1 MSFLPADIDKYNE
14 DIKAWNDGT
23 YREVK
28 AEMDRLGIKHLPG
41 SRSPISLQRAITTR
55 LRKQDELVNRIGY
68 QFPRHGVF
76 VHKGVSRGHGKGNPR
91 TAKEFLQP
99 VIDRRF
105 DELENIVL
113 DGTGSMIINALAI
126 K

>member
-14 DIKAWNDGT
+14 DIKQWNDNT

-28 AEMDRLGIKHLPG
+28 AEMDRLGIKHSQQ

-55 LRKQDELVNRIGY
+55 LRKEDDLINRIGY

-76 VHKGVSRGHGKGNPR
+76 VHKGVSRGHGKDNPR

-113 DGTGSMIINALAI
+113 DSTGSMIINSLAI